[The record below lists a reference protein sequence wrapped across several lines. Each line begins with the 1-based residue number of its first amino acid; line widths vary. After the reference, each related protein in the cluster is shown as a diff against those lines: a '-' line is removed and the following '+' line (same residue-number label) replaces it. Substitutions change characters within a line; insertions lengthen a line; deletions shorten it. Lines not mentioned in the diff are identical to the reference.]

1 MRKLIPNGTGF
12 LTKNVIEWG
21 WCVITSAE
29 GKVRNEAT

>member
-1 MRKLIPNGTGF
+1 MRKLIPNGRGF

-21 WCVITSAE
+21 YWVITSAD